1 MKYIAYRKGYKYQ
14 LGVDYTVQIA
24 LRPEGAVGT
33 PFLSLG
39 TDGILQIKA
48 GYAWDGPSG
57 PTFDT
62 RSSMRASLIHDALY
76 QLMRYSLLPQSDREQ
91 ADQELYKACIEDGMW
106 KWRAKMWL
114 RQLRRF
120 AGGAANPKNMKRV
133 YLAPK
138 DKK

>member
-14 LGVDYTVQIA
+14 LAGDYKVQITI
-24 LRPEGAVGT
+24 RPETAVGT
-33 PFLSLG
+33 AFLALDENG
-39 TDGILQIKA
+39 WLYIKA

-62 RSSMRASLIHDALY
+62 KSSMRASLIHDALY
-76 QLMRYSLLPQSDREQ
+76 QLMRYELLPQEDRDA
-91 ADQELYKACIEDGMW
+91 ADLELYKACIEDKMW

-120 AGGAANPKNMKRV
+120 AGGAADPKNKKRT
-133 YLAPK
+133 YLAPEE
-138 DKK
+138 